1 MHLIRYVRYPT
12 YFLIDLSIP
21 KILAIFIQG
30 NFFVCP
36 SLYSGMLFSTG
47 MDMIALVKKWSNFA
61 LKLQDSWDTGGAL
74 LEGCSLSTCRV
85 DIWYLVFSPATVA
98 LQHSYSA
105 IRDALYHL
113 CNLKNLKNTHRGVL
127 LLVKFQLY

>member
-1 MHLIRYVRYPT
+1 MHLIRCVRYPT

-21 KILAIFIQG
+21 KILAIFIQA

-47 MDMIALVKKWSNFA
+47 MDMIALVKIA

-85 DIWYLVFSPATVA
+85 DIWYLVFSPAAVV

-113 CNLKNLKNTHRGVL
+113 CNLKNLKNTHRGLL